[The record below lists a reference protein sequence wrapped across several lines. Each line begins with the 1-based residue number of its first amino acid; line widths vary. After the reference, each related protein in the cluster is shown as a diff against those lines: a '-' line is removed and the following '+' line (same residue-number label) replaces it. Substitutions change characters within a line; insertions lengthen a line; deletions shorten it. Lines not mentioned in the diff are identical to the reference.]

1 LRIRYGVLIKGEKA
15 EKEKEKGIK
24 PLVGRGG
31 GGELAQPS
39 AERVRAR
46 VRRPKAGDGTGV
58 RGQRRRRGAHTPER
72 AEGGENGVS
81 G

>member
-1 LRIRYGVLIKGEKA
+1 VEKA

-31 GGELAQPS
+31 GGLAQPS
-39 AERVRAR
+39 AERAGVSAPAQL
-46 VRRPKAGDGTGV
+46 RPKAGDGACA
-58 RGQRRRRGAHTPER
+58 RGRRRRRGAHTPER
-72 AEGGENGVS
+72 AEGGENSVS